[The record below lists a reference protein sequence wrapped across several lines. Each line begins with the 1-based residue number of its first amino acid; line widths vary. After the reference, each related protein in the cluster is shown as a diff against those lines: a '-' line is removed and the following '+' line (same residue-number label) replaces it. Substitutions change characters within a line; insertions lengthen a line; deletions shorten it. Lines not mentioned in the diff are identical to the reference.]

1 MSKNVKSV
9 LILAAGE
16 AKPRRLLAA
25 LARGSN
31 WIIAADG
38 GVRLAQKARLPV
50 DQFVGDGDSISRRQR
65 CWLEAAPFFVAWHA
79 VEKDETDLELA
90 LNLALEQ
97 NPCEINI
104 FAAWGLRADHTLS
117 NVHLLERAAES
128 GVKTTLWAGWER
140 LQVYLPGVHTLT
152 NVFPGQRVSLLP
164 LSETVERVVSKGLRY
179 PLCDETLFRVGGR
192 GISNEVVSMPVC
204 VQFAKGVLLGLQAY
218 DRRRIRDG
226 LFTPR

>member
-1 MSKNVKSV
+1 MSKNVSI

-16 AKPRRLLAA
+16 AKPRRLLDA
-25 LARGSN
+25 LAMGSD

-38 GVRLAQKARLPV
+38 GVQVAQKARLPV

-65 CWLEAAPFFVAWHA
+65 CWLEDAPFSVAWHP

-90 LNLALEQ
+90 LSLALEQ

-117 NVHLLERAAES
+117 NVFLLERAAES
-128 GVKTTLWAGWER
+128 GVKTMLWAGWER
-140 LQVYLPGVHTLT
+140 LQVYLPGVHTLA
-152 NVFPGQRVSLLP
+152 NAFPGQRVSLIP
-164 LSETVERVVSKGLRY
+164 LSETVEQVDTKGLRY
-179 PLCDETLFRVGGR
+179 PLCDETLFRAAGR
-192 GISNEVVSMPVC
+192 GISNEVLSMPVC
-204 VQFAKGVLLGLQAY
+204 VQFTKGVLLGLQAY
-218 DRRRIRDG
+218 DRRRIKGG